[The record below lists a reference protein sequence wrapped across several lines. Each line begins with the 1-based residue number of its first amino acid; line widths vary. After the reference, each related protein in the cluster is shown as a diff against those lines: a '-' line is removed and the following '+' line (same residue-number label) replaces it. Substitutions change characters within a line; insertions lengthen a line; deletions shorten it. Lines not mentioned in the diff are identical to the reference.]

1 MYAAQLNTYSRVQQS
16 TMTDQEFEASVLT
29 KGAMM
34 LKRCQDNW
42 DDPGREKGLSEA
54 LAYNQKIWTIFQAA
68 LVQSDSPMPEMLKKN
83 ILSLSVLFDK
93 QAFEVMSDPAPQK
106 LTLLININ
114 LNIAAGLRGN
124 R

>member
-1 MYAAQLNTYSRVQQS
+1 
-16 TMTDQEFEASVLT
+16 
-29 KGAMM
+29 
-34 LKRCQDNW
+34 
-42 DDPGREKGLSEA
+42 
-54 LAYNQKIWTIFQAA
+54 
-68 LVQSDSPMPEMLKKN
+68 MPEMLKKN